1 MVFPSGLA
9 AADSSQIFENVSDLS
24 GSGASGAGGERD
36 AAQERGSAWC
46 LFKYTKRCVT
56 MQQVF
61 VRFAPSY
68 PEKAKKIR
76 RKKRRIFLN

>member
-9 AADSSQIFENVSDLS
+9 AADSSQSFENVSDLS
-24 GSGASGAGGERD
+24 GSGASVAGGERN
-36 AAQERGSAWC
+36 AAQEGDPHSGF
-46 LFKYTKRCVT
+46 FKYTKRCVT

-61 VRFAPSY
+61 VRFAPDY
-68 PEKAKKIR
+68 PKKAKKIR

>member
-9 AADSSQIFENVSDLS
+9 AADRSQIFESVSDLS
-24 GSGASGAGGERD
+24 GSGASGAGRCTG
-36 AAQERGSAWC
+36 RGSAWC
-46 LFKYTKRCVT
+46 LFEYTKRCVT

-61 VRFAPSY
+61 VRFAPCC

-76 RKKRRIFLN
+76 RKNGAVT